1 MAILKKFTGIKNSDA
16 YHCGSDNTGLVINPN
31 NDTLWINSIP
41 HDHDTLY
48 PLFDKPCSTFK
59 SNILQSSESHSFTRT
74 QIISKAPCLQNGQD
88 SSDSHGQQYSAYSML
103 ERDCNLEDNMTLSS
117 SSRLFHF
124 NSSSNKDFY
133 LYLVRSDNA
142 SYENA
147 PNYYFIEGNDFSNP
161 DSVTY
166 GQFSNNPTGSMY
178 GGGSYSPVHVDTS
191 NKIIYFVH
199 RYSPSSSNTYN
210 RQTHGRMV
218 GIVKSSYTT
227 VEDDGSL
234 SIGTPEA
241 VLTSVNMGFG
251 VSDYLEPNNF
261 YYCGKNND
269 NSLMFFEFSEMY
281 NSQDPRYYIANQVSL
296 GRSDALLV
304 AESVDP
310 SSGTVSSIASLT
322 TANLTDSSA
331 AVVKML
337 RPRPTACI
345 NSPISGEDNIYYSY
359 YPVCDTN
366 NNVSFT
372 VITWDKSANS
382 NAGSVSIDNCTMS
395 YGSGETV
402 TDFLTYPSFDANN
415 VSTIASNSFITIE
428 NGNYYLHYLPHY
440 GTPTCLAAQSSTAKN
455 LVTYQIDSTDFSDL
469 TYHSS
474 TQINALNF
482 VHLTSDRKKIA
493 VISSGE
499 ITVLQW
505 NNGWTETASE
515 TGNFTGVTQDSNGR
529 ILAISSSHSD
539 TSTASSI
546 PENSNFAY
554 IEQKIHLIS
563 DSLPSTVTINFAD
576 ASLTYSGSNI
586 TTSVNVSAY
595 NSSSVRIAKSVDL
608 KIDGANAQFTS
619 NSSTAITVNSLTSG
633 ELSVPITVTGP
644 GPISISAAFSL

>member
-1 MAILKKFTGIKNSDA
+1 MAIFKKFTGIKNSST

-41 HDHDTLY
+41 FDHDTLY
-48 PLFDKPCSTFK
+48 PLFDKPCSAFK
-59 SNILQSSESHSFTRT
+59 SNILQSSQSHSFTRT

-88 SSDSHGQQYSAYSML
+88 SSVSHGQLYSSYSML
-103 ERDCNLEDNMTLSS
+103 ERDCNLEDDMTLAS

-124 NSSSNKDFY
+124 TSSSNKDFY
-133 LYLVRSDNA
+133 LYLVRSDNI
-142 SYENA
+142 SYENR

-161 DSVTY
+161 DAVTY
-166 GQFSNNPTGSMY
+166 GQFNNPTGAMY
-178 GGGSYSPVHVDTS
+178 GGGSYAPVYVDTS

-218 GIVKSSYTT
+218 GITKASYTT

-241 VLTSVNMGFG
+241 VLTSVNMGWG
-251 VSDYLEPNNF
+251 VADYLEPNNF

-281 NSQDPRYYIANQVSL
+281 NGQDPRYYIANQVSL

-310 SSGTVSSIASLT
+310 TSGTVSSVASLT

-337 RPRPTACI
+337 RPRPTSCI

-366 NNVSFT
+366 NNISFT

-382 NAGSVSIDNCTMS
+382 NAGSVSINNCTMN

-428 NGNYYLHYLPHY
+428 NNNYFLHYLPHY

-455 LVTYQIDSTDFSDL
+455 LVTYQIDATDFSDL

-474 TQINALNF
+474 IQINALNF
-482 VHLTSDRKKIA
+482 VHLTSDRKKLA

-499 ITVLQW
+499 ISILQW

-515 TGNFTGVTQDSNGR
+515 SGNFTGVTQDSNGR

-563 DSLPSTVTINFAD
+563 DSLPSTVTVSFAD
-576 ASLTYSGSNI
+576 SSLTYSGSNI
-586 TTSVNVSAY
+586 STSINVSAY
-595 NSSSVRIAKSVDL
+595 NSSSVRIAKSIDL
-608 KIDGANAQFTS
+608 KIDGVNAQFTS
-619 NSSTAITVNSLTSG
+619 NSSTAITVSSLTSG